1 MGRGKLL
8 RTNYGAL
15 ARVAVHYVH
24 EHPEVTFHTAVR
36 LDAIERH
43 LRALVAHF
51 GAGEVEALPP
61 LSRNWLADL
70 VAFIN
75 AEPEPKAPPR

>member
-15 ARVAVHYVH
+15 ARVAVHYTH
-24 EHPEVTFHTAVR
+24 QHPEVTFHTAAR
-36 LDAIERH
+36 LDSIERH

-51 GAGEVEALPP
+51 HAEEVLALPP
-61 LSRNWLADL
+61 LSRHWLADL
-70 VAFIN
+70 VAFAN
-75 AEPEPKAPPR
+75 AEPEPDHG

>member
-15 ARVAVHYVH
+15 ARVAVHYTH
-24 EHPEVTFHTAVR
+24 EHPEVTFHTAAR

-43 LRALVAHF
+43 LRALVRHF
-51 GAGEVEALPP
+51 SAEEVEALPS
-61 LSRNWLADL
+61 LSRNWLSDL
-70 VAFIN
+70 VAFAN
-75 AEPEPKAPPR
+75 AEPEPPKG